1 MAFRPW
7 RLLVAFN
14 WGAQAVSCGP
24 PGPPTSFSPGA
35 APLASLYLEAQ
46 SGRSPGVLSAGHESR
61 GDGLV
66 YQAAHGTW
74 TGEERCPGPA
84 LPTQPVTRLVSEGTS
99 GRVPVSVTSSL
110 VQLIS
115 WCLQGLYGGHW
126 PSGPCPATPCRSGGD
141 RGLVLDCLHRWRRWP
156 WERPPRMA
164 CVASSQTQPSGSC
177 GLRETSYPSGP
188 QFPP

>member
-1 MAFRPW
+1 MGTCSKMAFRPW

-35 APLASLYLEAQ
+35 APLALLYLEAQ

-99 GRVPVSVTSSL
+99 GRVPISVTSTWSSSSRGAYRAFMVDTGHPGRAL
-110 VQLIS
+110 PPHAGQVGTVGLS
-115 WCLQGLYGGHW
+115 WTVSIAGDGGRG
-126 PSGPCPATPCRSGGD
+126 SGPHGWRVLLPARCS
-141 RGLVLDCLHRWRRWP
+141 LQV
-156 WERPPRMA
+156 A
-164 CVASSQTQPSGSC
+164 VASV
-177 GLRETSYPSGP
+177 R
-188 QFPP
+188 

>member
-1 MAFRPW
+1 MW
-7 RLLVAFN
+7 
-14 WGAQAVSCGP
+14 P
-24 PGPPTSFSPGA
+24 PGTPDFLLPWCCPTGFVVLGGSERPLSRCSVCWSRVTGRRPRLSGGTRDVDGGGALPWTSP
-35 APLASLYLEAQ
+35 SH
-46 SGRSPGVLSAGHESR
+46 SAGDAPCQR
-61 GDGLV
+61 GDL
-66 YQAAHGTW
+66 W
-74 TGEERCPGPA
+74 SGPH
-84 LPTQPVTRLVSEGTS
+84 LGDLD
-99 GRVPVSVTSSL
+99 L